1 MLLDDV
7 LSELDPDRR
16 ARLLQTLA
24 GPGQTLI
31 STADAR
37 TVPDDVEVGARA
49 GAAAADPATSSD
61 AAAEIA

>member
-16 ARLLQTLA
+16 ARLLEAL
-24 GPGQTLI
+24 GDSGQTLI

-37 TVPDDVEVGARA
+37 TVPECGAVRGA
-49 GAAAADPATSSD
+49 GAARGPQAAR
-61 AAAEIA
+61 